1 MGKTTFLSLRYIDK
15 SDKYDELFSYQMYA
29 DVHFIM
35 RIHFIMMLG

>member
-15 SDKYDELFSYQMYA
+15 SDKYDELLSDYA
-29 DVHFIM
+29 DIHFIM